1 MSFLL
6 YEYSYCLNEWSP
18 FDQVSRSFCD
28 LTTRTRLL
36 AYMKY
41 PGNMQLNRLWG
52 LRINSLTSSRSKA
65 TVINC
70 FTALR
75 CPKECF
81 RGLRTLVSSPIIT
94 LNFPRGMRVIQP
106 VTSQRCFG
114 RAKMAANFKLNR
126 STSNCWKSSFRS
138 LHAKKK
144 SAVFPSKVQTLLLSK
159 NLTCENF
166 LSVAL

>member
-1 MSFLL
+1 M
-6 YEYSYCLNEWSP
+6 
-18 FDQVSRSFCD
+18 SRSFCD
-28 LTTRTRLL
+28 LTTHTRLL

-41 PGNMQLNRLWG
+41 PGNMQLNRLRG
-52 LRINSLTSSRSKA
+52 LRINSLTSSMSET

-75 CPKECF
+75 CPKECL

-94 LNFPRGMRVIQP
+94 LNFQRGMRVIQP
-106 VTSQRCFG
+106 VVLAVLRWPLILSSTGQLRT
-114 RAKMAANFKLNR
+114 AKKAVFAHCMQ
-126 STSNCWKSSFRS
+126 
-138 LHAKKK
+138 KKK

-166 LSVAL
+166 VSVAL